1 MSPSTPHA
9 RTHPSAGRRWRPV
22 GVIPTRASRR
32 PRWALAALRDRAPKR
47 ERPADAGRSDPAERR
62 VGLDGLDVRRVRA
75 LGAVL
80 GVVGDLR
87 ALGQRLEAAALDG
100 GVVDEEV
107 LALVVRGDEAEA
119 LLVAEPLHG
128 SGCHCDA
135 PPWVLV
141 LRNAGGAGQ

>member
-1 MSPSTPHA
+1 MA
-9 RTHPSAGRRWRPV
+9 GLRTSKPG
-22 GVIPTRASRR
+22 
-32 PRWALAALRDRAPKR
+32 
-47 ERPADAGRSDPAERR
+47 

-75 LGAVL
+75 LGALL

-128 SGCHCDA
+128 SGCHVMFLRGRC
-135 PPWVLV
+135 V
-141 LRNAGGAGQ
+141 LRNAEGAGQQLRTLALLAPGFLPGRTSPILPGRAAKGRFS